1 MKGSG
6 KQADVPGYSVGGKT
20 GTAEK
25 VEGGRYSGNK
35 RRNAFL
41 AAFPMDA
48 PKYLV
53 LVVLDEPKPEKPGM
67 GATAGLNAALAGRQ
81 HHPPDRADARHRA
94 EAGRPGGR
102 SGDGAR
108 LRAIGEGEILAR

>member
-1 MKGSG
+1 
-6 KQADVPGYSVGGKT
+6 VGGKT

-53 LVVLDEPKPEKPGM
+53 LVVLDEPKSEKPGM
-67 GATAGLNAALAGRQ
+67 GATAGLNAAVAAGNIIRRMAPMMGIEPKLVDPKDEPAMALASVQ
-81 HHPPDRADARHRA
+81 
-94 EAGRPGGR
+94 
-102 SGDGAR
+102 
-108 LRAIGEGEILAR
+108 